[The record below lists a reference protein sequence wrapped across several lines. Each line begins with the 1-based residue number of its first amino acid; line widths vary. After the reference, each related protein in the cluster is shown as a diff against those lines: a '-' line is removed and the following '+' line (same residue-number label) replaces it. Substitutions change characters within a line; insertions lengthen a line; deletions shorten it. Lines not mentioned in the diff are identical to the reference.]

1 MKNLELKIPPV
12 LIFLVS
18 VVGIYNAPAQI
29 EAYTFVQGF
38 TAFIGFGIFVLGVLI
53 GLIGVITF
61 KRAKTTVNPVSVEK
75 ASSLVTHGIF
85 RATRNPMYL
94 GMALG
99 IIGVSVYLQSNI
111 IMSLFFLFFYISYM
125 TRFQIVPEERVL
137 TELFGDTYTTY
148 LESTRR
154 WL

>member
-1 MKNLELKIPPV
+1 MKSLELKIPPV
-12 LIFLVS
+12 LIFLVA
-18 VVGIYNAPAQI
+18 VVGIYNAPTQTDVYA
-29 EAYTFVQGF
+29 FVQGF
-38 TAFIGFGIFVLGVLI
+38 TYHIGVGLFITGCLI
-53 GLIGVITF
+53 GATGAVTF

-85 RATRNPMYL
+85 KFTRNPMYL

-99 IIGVSVYLQSNI
+99 IVGAGVYLQANL
-111 IMSLFFLFFYISYM
+111 IMLLFFLFFYISYM

-137 TELFGDTYTTY
+137 IELFGDEYKAY

-154 WL
+154 WI